1 MTDFANLPLRNSEGE
16 LQAVIETPKG
26 CGMKYCFDVGLQ
38 VFGISKF
45 LNAGLVFPCDFGFFP
60 STRAE
65 DGDPLDIMV
74 VHDAGTFP
82 GIVMKVRPIGVLA
95 VQQSEKG
102 ETVRNDRIV
111 AVPADAERM
120 APVTELKE
128 LGPETLKQFE
138 VFLRE
143 TDEWE
148 AKKIEFLG
156 WKKARV
162 ASKLIDTAAKQYAK
176 GGLIAK

>member
-1 MTDFANLPLRNSEGE
+1 MTDFANLPLRDSQGE
-16 LQAVIETPKG
+16 LQAVIETARGSPIKFD
-26 CGMKYCFDVGLQ
+26 FDVSLQ

-65 DGDPLDIMV
+65 DGDPLDAMI
-74 VHDAGTFP
+74 VHDCGTFA
-82 GIVMKVRPIGVLA
+82 GLVMKVRPIGVLA
-95 VQQSEKG
+95 IQQQEKG
-102 ETVRNDRIV
+102 KSIRNDRIV
-111 AVPADAERM
+111 AVPAAAERM
-120 APVTELKE
+120 TIVTEIDQ
-128 LGPETLKQFE
+128 LGSATLKQLE

-148 AKKIEFLG
+148 AKEIEFLG

-162 ASKLIDTAAKQYAK
+162 ALKLIKKAAQRYAE
-176 GGLIAK
+176 GE

>member
-1 MTDFANLPLRNSEGE
+1 HFRARQNDSPPNALWAPDENLESEMTDYANLPLRDTEGE

-26 CGMKYCFDVGLQ
+26 CGIKYCYDVGLH

-82 GIVMKVRPIGVLA
+82 G
-95 VQQSEKG
+95 
-102 ETVRNDRIV
+102 
-111 AVPADAERM
+111 
-120 APVTELKE
+120 
-128 LGPETLKQFE
+128 
-138 VFLRE
+138 
-143 TDEWE
+143 
-148 AKKIEFLG
+148 
-156 WKKARV
+156 
-162 ASKLIDTAAKQYAK
+162 
-176 GGLIAK
+176 